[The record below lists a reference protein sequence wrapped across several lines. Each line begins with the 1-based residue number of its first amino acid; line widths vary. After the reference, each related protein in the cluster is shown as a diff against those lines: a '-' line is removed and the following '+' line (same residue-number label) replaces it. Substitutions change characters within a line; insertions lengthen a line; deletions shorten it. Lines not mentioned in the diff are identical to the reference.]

1 MKKFTKAKIKPT
13 LRRARRRVKIHTKD
27 IWDKMMAIQIVS
39 TFMMIG
45 VLIGI
50 AVYMCSSLEEVPRID
65 VQAENFVETTTTL
78 STTTTSE
85 TTLTTTT
92 NTTTTK
98 TTSTTTTTTA
108 VNSEE
113 NESLIRELSN
123 DQDIVENDY
132 AVEEYSEEELGETDD
147 SITSEP
153 DIVMESNYEI
163 DQTETY
169 ESGETLLGTYEAT
182 WYTAVDMGYTST
194 PYGSSGRYL
203 ESGYSIASNSIPQ
216 GSIVHII
223 GLGLDGYYRVDD
235 CGGMANNVI
244 DMYYWDRSF
253 IPYEFKKTGRG
264 NIQVYL
270 VE

>member
-27 IWDKMMAIQIVS
+27 IWDKMIAIQIVS

-50 AVYMCSSLEEVPRID
+50 TVYMCSSFEEVKRID
-65 VQAENFVETTTTL
+65 VQAEKFVETTTTL

-85 TTLTTTT
+85 TTRTTTT

-98 TTSTTTTTTA
+98 STSTTTTTTD
-108 VNSEE
+108 NSKEDE
-113 NESLIRELSN
+113 ILNYELSN
-123 DQDIVENDY
+123 DQDVIENDY
-132 AVEEYSEEELGETDD
+132 AVEEYSEEEVSETDD
-147 SITSEP
+147 SITAEP
-153 DIVMESNYEI
+153 DIVVVESSNEVS
-163 DQTETY
+163 QTETY

-244 DMYYWDRSF
+244 DMYYWDRSCV
-253 IPYEFKKTGRG
+253 PYEFMNMGRG